1 MENVKERTCLLQPLV
16 LFSNWGKQ
24 GYFLTVIFLFLTS
37 LSLQAQQPL
46 RHKIA
51 IFAPLYL
58 DSAFDANDSYRFG
71 TTFPKYLN
79 PGLEFYQG
87 AQAALDSLNKAGAP
101 IEVFVYDT
109 KSVEKPLTK
118 QLTATEMNGVEL
130 MIGHTSASE
139 TRNLAEE
146 AVRRKIPFISATL
159 PNDAGVSNN
168 PYYVVLNSTLRSHC
182 ESIYR
187 YLQKN
192 HSSSGITV
200 FTKPGAQ
207 ESKLKEYL
215 LDFAKATTSTPLKLN
230 FIDAGAGLNA
240 AYLAQSLDS
249 TRKNICIAGSLDES
263 FGTALVQQL
272 STLNKKYPLTIVGMP
287 TWDGLNFSKPGFKSV
302 EIVYTTP
309 FYYARTTPLSTR
321 LTNEF
326 NVKQA
331 GRPTDMFY
339 RGYETT
345 LRFALLLLDT
355 KTDMASNLSRKGNT
369 VFTPF
374 DIQPV
379 FLNKNKM
386 ELDYFENKK
395 LYFIR
400 VSNGVKNVSNF

>member
-1 MENVKERTCLLQPLV
+1 MKVKKIAFFFCVLLAAV
-16 LFSNWGKQ
+16 
-24 GYFLTVIFLFLTS
+24 TVVG
-37 LSLQAQQPL
+37 QEAQ
-46 RHKIA
+46 RHKMA
-51 IFAPLYL
+51 LFVPLYL
-58 DSAFDANDSYRFG
+58 DSAFDATNTYRFN
-71 TTFPKYLN
+71 TSFPKYLN

-87 AQAALDSLNKAGAP
+87 AQAALDSLHKVRAP

-109 KSVEKPLTK
+109 KSATKPLPQ
-118 QLTATEMNGVEL
+118 QLTATEMDGVEL

-187 YLQKN
+187 YLQKA
-192 HSSSGITV
+192 HSNAKITV

-207 ESKLKEYL
+207 EAKLKEYL
-215 LDFAKATTSTPLKLN
+215 QDFAKATTSTPLKIN
-230 FIDAGAGLNA
+230 FVDAGNGLDA
-240 AYLAQSLDS
+240 AQLALSLDS

-263 FGTALVQQL
+263 FGSSLVQQL
-272 STLNKKYPLTIVGMP
+272 SSLNKKYPLTIVGMP
-287 TWDGLNFSKPGFKSV
+287 TWDGINFSKAGFKSV
-302 EIVYTTP
+302 EIIYTTP
-309 FYYARTTPLSTR
+309 FYYARSTSLSTR

-326 NVKQA
+326 NAKQA

-339 RGYETT
+339 RGYETV
-345 LRFALLLLDT
+345 LRFALLLLDA

-369 VFTPF
+369 IFTPF

-379 FLNKNKM
+379 FLDKNKP

-395 LYFIR
+395 LFFIR
-400 VSNGVKNVSNF
+400 VFNGVKNISNF